1 MKDVLVLG
9 GIGKIGYDLVEK
21 LLDTNSNITILDLES
36 KKSKKKIEK
45 IKDRIRVVYGDV
57 EDRNLIMDLVK
68 RNDIIIHYAGIMPP
82 LANLNESISNGTNFS
97 GVKNVVDSIKELNPG
112 CVYIY
117 MSFISIYGTSDN
129 QVRRLSVTTESTYP
143 DDFYSISIMRSE
155 EYIKSNLKK
164 YAIFRMPIVLTR
176 KNYYIRHM
184 SLNRSMNFI
193 TVDDLNRILMSV
205 MKSKKIQGKTYNIS
219 GFKVKSDE
227 VVKSIYQ
234 ATGSLHLLNR
244 NLYFGEYE
252 DANAIESV
260 CSDNKYTSLKEFTK
274 ELKKNTSIVKRTIK
288 KIINF
293 PKYIVFK
300 KISKK

>member
-45 IKDRIRVVYGDV
+45 IKYRIRVVYGDV

-117 MSFISIYGTSDN
+117 MSFISVYGTSDN
-129 QVRRLSVTTESTYP
+129 QVRRLNVTTESTYP

-176 KNYYIRHM
+176 KNYYIKHM
-184 SLNRSMNFI
+184 SLNKSMNFI

-219 GFKVKSDE
+219 GFKAKGDE
-227 VVKSIYQ
+227 VVKSIYK

-244 NLYFGEYE
+244 NLYYGEYE
-252 DANAIESV
+252 DANEIESI
-260 CSDNKYTSLKEFTK
+260 CLDNNYTSLKEFTK
-274 ELKKNTSIVKRTIK
+274 ELKKNTSIVKRIIK

-293 PKYIVFK
+293 PKYIVLK